1 MKKHSV
7 NIAKPPRSLRTS
19 ESPNLVQTHIRH
31 NCTYTR
37 SLVVAVCVCVL
48 ASFSLAL
55 LPTPNTAFLTS
66 RCPSSRCHAVR
77 VLRKRTQ
84 QASQTRARSKSK
96 RDRRPP
102 KNNACLRKQPL
113 LCACTKSQ
121 IARAISGVTSRKA
134 KRPLC
139 TKFR

>member
-7 NIAKPPRSLRTS
+7 NIARPPRSLRTS
-19 ESPNLVQTHIRH
+19 ESPNLVQTHMRH

-48 ASFSLAL
+48 ASFSLVL
-55 LPTPNTAFLTS
+55 LTTPNTAFLTS
-66 RCPSSRCHAVR
+66 RCPSSRCHVVR

-84 QASQTRARSKSK
+84 RASQMRARSKSK

-102 KNNACLRKQPL
+102 RNSVRQRKPPL
-113 LCACTKSQ
+113 SCACTKSQ
-121 IARAISGVTSRKA
+121 IARAISGVISRKE

-139 TKFR
+139 TKSR